1 MPYPGS
7 PTQVAGQ
14 AAAGK
19 QASTASPLINNK
31 ARHQRSQL
39 LIGGLNQVGA
49 PGPQAHD
56 RSRIAQVKQNMM
68 RPEAF
73 KHRGNTG
80 NTGYGF
86 EQVQEAPAD
95 PYDAAGAQ
103 LGQYRSQQDHLDDD
117 EEPNAYQFIAPGN
130 KGSLVELRGGG
141 KAGAV
146 NTQPALRA
154 PLAGPV
160 KYSM

>member
-1 MPYPGS
+1 
-7 PTQVAGQ
+7 
-14 AAAGK
+14 
-19 QASTASPLINNK
+19 
-31 ARHQRSQL
+31 
-39 LIGGLNQVGA
+39 
-49 PGPQAHD
+49 
-56 RSRIAQVKQNMM
+56 MM

-86 EQVQEAPAD
+86 EQVHEAPAD

-103 LGQYRSQQDHLDDD
+103 LRQYRSQQEHLDDD

-141 KAGAV
+141 KGGAVGAGAAQV
-146 NTQPALRA
+146 A
-154 PLAGPV
+154 PVPVGAV

>member
-1 MPYPGS
+1 
-7 PTQVAGQ
+7 
-14 AAAGK
+14 
-19 QASTASPLINNK
+19 
-31 ARHQRSQL
+31 
-39 LIGGLNQVGA
+39 
-49 PGPQAHD
+49 
-56 RSRIAQVKQNMM
+56 MM

-103 LGQYRSQQDHLDDD
+103 LRQYRSQQDHLDDD

-141 KAGAV
+141 KGAGVGAGV
-146 NTQPALRA
+146 AQVA
-154 PLAGPV
+154 PVPVGAV
-160 KYSM
+160 KYSMAGYGDGE